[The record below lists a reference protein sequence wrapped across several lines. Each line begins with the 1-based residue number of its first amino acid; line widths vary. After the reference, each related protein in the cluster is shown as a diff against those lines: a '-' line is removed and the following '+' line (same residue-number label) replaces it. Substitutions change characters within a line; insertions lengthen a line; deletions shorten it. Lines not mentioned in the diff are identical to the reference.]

1 MATAKK
7 KSKAKKKA
15 KAKKAPATKK
25 VAKKAAKKP
34 AKKAAKKAGKK
45 PVKKTAKTT
54 ARKKLVKKASPKT
67 KTAKKPAVRKASA
80 AVKATKKAVKK
91 AIKVAKS
98 AVVKSTAPVKQTKT
112 SSQKKSLAKWDSF
125 FTPLDD
131 RIVVIVD
138 GPSERTAGGLYI
150 PASVTSDRPNQG
162 QVLAVGRGKKDK
174 KGRIRPMDVKA
185 GEKIL
190 FGSYAGMK
198 MILNN
203 QEVLMLR
210 EEDILGVMD

>member
-15 KAKKAPATKK
+15 KAKKAPAAKKVTKK
-25 VAKKAAKKP
+25 AAKKAVKKSAKKSAKKP
-34 AKKAAKKAGKK
+34 AKKAAKKK
-45 PVKKTAKTT
+45 PVKKTSSK
-54 ARKKLVKKASPKT
+54 KKA
-67 KTAKKPAVRKASA
+67 AKKSPTKKVNA
-80 AVKATKKAVKK
+80 AVKATKQAVKK

-98 AVVKSTAPVKQTKT
+98 TAVSAATP
-112 SSQKKSLAKWDSF
+112 SKKSAVKWDSF

-131 RIVVIVD
+131 RIVVMVE
-138 GPSERTAGGLYI
+138 GPSEKTAGGLYI
-150 PASVTSDRPNQG
+150 PATVTSDRPNQG
-162 QVLAVGRGKKDK
+162 QILAVGRGKKDK

-185 GEKIL
+185 GEKVL